1 MFWRSKFSQ
10 CPAWSY
16 NSVSSS
22 GTNIANLE
30 MCVDGAWAL
39 TLANILTPEDPPL
52 VSEDLSFISLNPARA
67 SNVPGIKHIM
77 GPISARVPIRIRF
90 FPDLSIEDLLGD
102 IQIQLSSMIGF
113 EHCAMKALG
122 SGVGF
127 DDMLKQAVFSWNLP
141 ECDIT
146 SKRIICHDNEA
157 APAILA
163 YREDLS
169 LPFAHDY
176 GLMFE
181 VYEHDGYITTY
192 ANWDH
197 NFVFDDFI
205 SRLFDDF
212 GSFFTLI
219 IKTRGATMVELLT
232 EHRMA
237 KSEPQQDVN
246 LNRSGVDGKGKSKGR

>member
-1 MFWRSKFSQ
+1 MF
-10 CPAWSY
+10 
-16 NSVSSS
+16 
-22 GTNIANLE
+22 
-30 MCVDGAWAL
+30 VDGAWAL

-67 SNVPGIKHIM
+67 SNVPGIKQIM

-90 FPDLSIEDLLGD
+90 SPDLSIEDLLCD
-102 IQIQLSSMIGF
+102 VQIQLSSMIGF
-113 EHCAMKALG
+113 EHCAMHALG

-127 DDMLKQAVFSWNLP
+127 QDLLKQAVFSWNLT

-146 SKRIICHDNEA
+146 SKRVVCHDNEA
-157 APAILA
+157 APAVLA

-169 LPFAHDY
+169 IPFANDY

-181 VYEHDGYITTY
+181 VYEHDGYVTTY
-192 ANWDH
+192 ATWDH
-197 NFVFDDFI
+197 NLVFDDFI

-212 GSFFTLI
+212 GSFLALI
-219 IKTRGATMVELLT
+219 IKTQGSTVVELLS
-232 EHRMA
+232 EHRVA
-237 KSEPQQDVN
+237 TFEPQKDVN